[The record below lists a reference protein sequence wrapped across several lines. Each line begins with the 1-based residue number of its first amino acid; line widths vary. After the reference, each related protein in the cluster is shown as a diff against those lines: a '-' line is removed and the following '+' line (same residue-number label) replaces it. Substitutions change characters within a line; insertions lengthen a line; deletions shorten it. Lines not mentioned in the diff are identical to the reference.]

1 MCIRDRYITN
11 VFVDDQEKALNF
23 YTNILGFE
31 IKNDVPLGENR
42 WLTVTSKNNPD
53 GVELLLEP
61 SVHRAVGPYKQAL
74 VEDNIPAASFKVD
87 NLDTEY
93 ERLSAL
99 GVKFTQEPMEF
110 GNVKMATL
118 DDTCGNLIQI
128 LEMIPEAKT

>member
-1 MCIRDRYITN
+1 MEIYITN

-31 IKNDVPLGENR
+31 LKNDVPMGENR
-42 WLTVTSKNNPD
+42 WLTVTSKKNLD

-61 SVHRAVGPYKQAL
+61 SGHRAVGPYKQAL

-87 NLDTEY
+87 NLDVEY

-99 GVKFTQEPMEF
+99 GVNFTQEPIEF
-110 GNVKMATL
+110 GNVKLATL

>member
-1 MCIRDRYITN
+1 MEIYITN
-11 VFVDDQEKALNF
+11 VFVDNQEKALNF

-31 IKNDVPLGENR
+31 LKNDVPLGENR

-128 LEMIPEAKT
+128 LEMIP

>member
-1 MCIRDRYITN
+1 MEIYITN
-11 VFVDDQEKALNF
+11 VFVDNQEKALNF

-31 IKNDVPLGENR
+31 LKNDVPLGENR

-61 SVHRAVGPYKQAL
+61 SGHWAVGPYKQAL

-128 LEMIPEAKT
+128 LEMIPEEES

>member
-1 MCIRDRYITN
+1 MEIYITN

-31 IKNDVPLGENR
+31 LKNDVPMGENR
-42 WLTVTSKNNPD
+42 WLTVTSKKNPD

-61 SVHRAVGPYKQAL
+61 SGHRAVGPYKQAL

-87 NLDTEY
+87 NLDVEY

-99 GVKFTQEPMEF
+99 GVNFTQEPIEF
-110 GNVKMATL
+110 GNVKLATL

-128 LEMIPEAKT
+128 LEMISEAKT

>member
-1 MCIRDRYITN
+1 MKIYITN
-11 VFVDDQEKALNF
+11 VFVDNQEKALNF

-31 IKNDVPLGENR
+31 LKNDVPLGENR

>member
-1 MCIRDRYITN
+1 MEIYITN

-31 IKNDVPLGENR
+31 LKNDVPIGENR

-61 SVHRAVGPYKQAL
+61 SGHSAVGPYKQAL

-128 LEMIPEAKT
+128 LEMIPEEES

>member
-1 MCIRDRYITN
+1 MKIYITN

-31 IKNDVPLGENR
+31 LKNDIPLGENR

-61 SVHRAVGPYKQAL
+61 SEHRAVGPYKQAL

-87 NLDTEY
+87 NLDAEY

-110 GNVKMATL
+110 GTVKIATL

-128 LEMIPEAKT
+128 LEMIPEEES

>member
-1 MCIRDRYITN
+1 MEIYITN

-23 YTNILGFE
+23 YKNILGFE
-31 IKNDVPLGENR
+31 LKNDVPMGENR
-42 WLTVTSKNNPD
+42 WLTVTSKKNPD

-61 SVHRAVGPYKQAL
+61 SGHRAVGPYKQAL

-87 NLDTEY
+87 NLDVEY
-93 ERLSAL
+93 ERLLAL
-99 GVKFTQEPMEF
+99 GVNFTQEPIEF
-110 GNVKMATL
+110 GNVKLATL

>member
-1 MCIRDRYITN
+1 M
-11 VFVDDQEKALNF
+11 
-23 YTNILGFE
+23 
-31 IKNDVPLGENR
+31 GENR
-42 WLTVTSKNNPD
+42 WLTVTSKKNPD

-61 SVHRAVGPYKQAL
+61 SGHRAVGPYKQAL

-87 NLDTEY
+87 NLDVEY

-99 GVKFTQEPMEF
+99 GVNFTQEPIEF
-110 GNVKMATL
+110 GNVKLATL

>member
-1 MCIRDRYITN
+1 MEIYITN

-31 IKNDVPLGENR
+31 LKNDVPLGENR

-93 ERLSAL
+93 ERLLAL

-128 LEMIPEAKT
+128 LEMIP

>member
-1 MCIRDRYITN
+1 
-11 VFVDDQEKALNF
+11 V
-23 YTNILGFE
+23 
-31 IKNDVPLGENR
+31 
-42 WLTVTSKNNPD
+42 
-53 GVELLLEP
+53 EP
-61 SVHRAVGPYKQAL
+61 SEHRAVGPYKQAL

-93 ERLSAL
+93 ERLTAL

-118 DDTCGNLIQI
+118 NDTCGNLIQI

>member
-1 MCIRDRYITN
+1 MKIYITN

-31 IKNDVPLGENR
+31 LKNDVPLGENR

-128 LEMIPEAKT
+128 LEMIP